1 MCDLMSGFNHI
12 NINVLLMAGFNFI
25 NMGLF
30 FCGLDSSSDSA
41 TTDEV
46 QTTPLIPR
54 RPPPTYLTFKS
65 GF

>member
-1 MCDLMSGFNHI
+1 
-12 NINVLLMAGFNFI
+12 MAGFNFI

-46 QTTPLIPR
+46 QTTPNPSQ
-54 RPPPTYLTFKS
+54 PPSHLPHL
-65 GF
+65 

>member
-1 MCDLMSGFNHI
+1 
-12 NINVLLMAGFNFI
+12 MAGFNFI